1 MQLLMLTA
9 VLGLVATGEAFP
21 RIVKPIRPMRTM
33 SETGQNPNSSDA
45 TQAYFDQLIDHSRPE
60 LGTFKQRYYY
70 STKYYKG
77 PGSPV
82 SLDAPSEAALPPE
95 YVDLTNRTMI
105 GFIAQNLGGAAL
117 ALEHRFYGESTPVKG
132 TPNTETFQPLTLEN
146 SIDDLVYFARNVK
159 LPFDTEG
166 MSHPDRAP
174 WTLSGCS
181 YSGALSAW
189 TERLAPGT
197 FWAYQAGSAVVEARN
212 SLWQYYKVIG
222 DALPQNCSAD
232 WRLVM
237 EHIDDV
243 LMNGSDCRK
252 TELKRHLGAANATD
266 EEAAET
272 ATRWL
277 PQWQRQQ
284 YSSGYSMVF
293 KVCDFIEN
301 QLPEKYEAAPGPDGL
316 GLEKALQ
323 GYLRWQDSLNTP
335 SHVDQAD
342 DGLVD
347 PWLWQLCNEPFQ
359 WWPTEKPGEPLHI
372 TTGYDTEESARK
384 EDCIDIFPDVGKYK
398 VGIKL
403 GRDETTVNRLT
414 GGWDNNNATRLVWVN
429 AELDPWLF
437 ATVSSPDRPGGPLEG
452 TDDAPLYWLPGA
464 AHCND
469 YRTENYNVNEDA
481 RAMFDGVADNMKRW
495 AADFY
500 MQHNITRDF

>member
-1 MQLLMLTA
+1 M
-9 VLGLVATGEAFP
+9 
-21 RIVKPIRPMRTM
+21 
-33 SETGQNPNSSDA
+33 
-45 TQAYFDQLIDHSRPE
+45 
-60 LGTFKQRYYY
+60 
-70 STKYYKG
+70 
-77 PGSPV
+77 
-82 SLDAPSEAALPPE
+82 
-95 YVDLTNRTMI
+95 
-105 GFIAQNLGGAAL
+105 
-117 ALEHRFYGESTPVKG
+117 
-132 TPNTETFQPLTLEN
+132 
-146 SIDDLVYFARNVK
+146 
-159 LPFDTEG
+159 
-166 MSHPDRAP
+166 
-174 WTLSGCS
+174 
-181 YSGALSAW
+181 
-189 TERLAPGT
+189 
-197 FWAYQAGSAVVEARN
+197 
-212 SLWQYYKVIG
+212 
-222 DALPQNCSAD
+222 
-232 WRLVM
+232 
-237 EHIDDV
+237 
-243 LMNGSDCRK
+243 
-252 TELKRHLGAANATD
+252 
-266 EEAAET
+266 
-272 ATRWL
+272 
-277 PQWQRQQ
+277 
-284 YSSGYSMVF
+284 
-293 KVCDFIEN
+293 
-301 QLPEKYEAAPGPDGL
+301 
-316 GLEKALQ
+316 
-323 GYLRWQDSLNTP
+323 RWQDSLNTP